1 MSYYTIGNIR
11 DDGDMEVVATIN
23 MENASYHSDELV
35 LACQRF
41 MDSLE
46 IAGLTVLNRQD
57 VPDILEIYG

>member
-1 MSYYTIGNIR
+1 MTYYTIGNMR

-23 MENASYHSDELV
+23 MENASYHSDELF

-46 IAGLTVLNRQD
+46 TTGLTILNRQD
-57 VPDILEIYG
+57 MPDIIEL